1 MGDRS
6 GGQQGRV
13 VGASGRMRARLFF
26 ALSPLANLF
35 GLAALVLLNLY
46 DPTIRP
52 GTQ

>member
-1 MGDRS
+1 MK
-6 GGQQGRV
+6 
-13 VGASGRMRARLFF
+13 ARLFF